1 MEYLSAVQSLGDPK
15 GESRVAMTLIY
26 CEKCPKL
33 ILIGN
38 SLGRVGRPVVHP
50 ICEGDPGT
58 TGDEEP
64 MRDQRGEPM
73 VAANGQVIVGE
84 HKGHVHL
91 LLPDEPWEPEKYGNI
106 DEYIAALQVKY
117 PKVEQKALVS

>member
-1 MEYLSAVQSLGDPK
+1 M
-15 GESRVAMTLIY
+15 MTLIY
-26 CEKCPKL
+26 CIECPRL

-38 SLGRVGRPVVHP
+38 SLGKVGKPLIHP

-64 MRDQRGEPM
+64 MRDGKGEPM
-73 VAANGQVIVGE
+73 VAANGQTIVGE

-91 LLPDEPWEPEKYGNI
+91 LLPDEPWTPEKYENI
-106 DEYIAALQVKY
+106 DLYIAALQEKY
-117 PKVEQKALVS
+117 PKAQQTTLVS